1 MRDVIPIE
9 IEDIEK
15 IEKEKIKSIEYYS
28 YTRGDEI
35 EPTHFKAYLDIDGK
49 TIKRDE
55 ITCEEF
61 MNVSKAI
68 KITKGILL

>member
-1 MRDVIPIE
+1 MIIPIE

-35 EPTHFKAYLDIDGK
+35 EPTNFKAYLDINGK
-49 TIKRDE
+49 TLKRVEISPDE
-55 ITCEEF
+55 YL
-61 MNVSKAI
+61 KACR
-68 KITKGILL
+68 GII

>member
-35 EPTHFKAYLDIDGK
+35 EPTHFKAYLDINGR
-49 TIKRDE
+49 TLKRVEIDHDE
-55 ITCEEF
+55 Y
-61 MNVSKAI
+61 MNALRAI
-68 KITKGILL
+68 V